1 MGYFNSRELAA
12 AALFSSLWGVL
23 NGIFSP
29 IVFRMFGLPIL
40 CDMIG
45 FAALGL
51 TFWWVRK
58 FGAVTVV
65 GIVATIVNFLFN
77 PGGVFFLGFTAAS
90 FSYDLIASLI
100 MGNGMFKKRLVTAIS
115 LVSISVASA
124 AVAGI
129 IIGNYFMT
137 TQALGPWGGVSGWAT
152 LHAFGGLVGG
162 LIGVSVVSGLST
174 RNIQNGRLG
183 TLDEQRSVWK
193 TRT

>member
-1 MGYFNSRELAA
+1 MTYFNSRELAA
-12 AALFSSLWGVL
+12 VALFSSLWGVL
-23 NGIFSP
+23 NSIFSP

-65 GIVATIVNFLFN
+65 GVVATIINFLLN

-90 FSYDLIASLI
+90 FSFDLIASLAVA
-100 MGNGMFKKRLVTAIS
+100 NRMFNRRSATAII
-115 LVSISVASA
+115 LVSISVLSA
-124 AVAGI
+124 TVAGL

-137 TQALGPWGGVSGWAT
+137 AQALVAWSGVSGWAA
-152 LHAFGGLVGG
+152 LHALGG
-162 LIGVSVVSGLST
+162 LIGGIIGVSILTGLST
-174 RNIQNGRLG
+174 RNIQNGHVG
-183 TLDEQRSVWK
+183 T
-193 TRT
+193 